1 MGFRDIR
8 RKAMAERFDA
18 EGFLKGRLEWIEGHK
33 PLIHHITN
41 YVVMNETANAT
52 LCLGASPVMA
62 HATEEVEEM
71 ASQAG
76 ALVINM
82 GTPYPDLETAMLAAG
97 KAANRAGVPVVFDP
111 VGAGATTY
119 RTRIAKQL
127 LEEVRFTAIRGNA
140 AEMAVLAG
148 VEAEIR
154 GVDSLSVAGDV
165 EDIAA
170 SLAAASGC
178 VAAVT
183 GEVDVV
189 SDGRRTARIHNGHP
203 LLGRVTGTG
212 CMATTA
218 IGVLLATGEPYL
230 EATAAALALFGLAG
244 EKAAG
249 SSGRLP
255 GSFHVEL
262 YNVLY
267 ELSAFRKLKGLRV
280 ELL

>member
-1 MGFRDIR
+1 M
-8 RKAMAERFDA
+8 EV
-18 EGFLKGRLEWIEGHK
+18 FLTSRLEWIDANR
-33 PLIHHITN
+33 PLVHHITN

-62 HATEEVEEM
+62 HAVEEVEEM
-71 ASQAG
+71 AAQAG
-76 ALVINM
+76 VLVINM
-82 GTPYPDLETAMLAAG
+82 GTPYPDLEKAMLAAG
-97 KAANRAGVPVVFDP
+97 RAANRAGVPVVFDP
-111 VGAGATTY
+111 VGAGATAY
-119 RTRIAKQL
+119 RTRIAKEMLGQ
-127 LEEVRFTAIRGNA
+127 VHFAAIRGNA

-154 GVDSLSVAGDV
+154 GVDSLGVAGDV
-165 EDIAA
+165 EKIAA
-170 SLAAASGC
+170 DLAESLGC

-189 SDGRRTARIHNGHP
+189 SDGERTALVRNGHP

-218 IGVLLATGEPYL
+218 IAVMLAAGEPHF
-230 EATAAALALFGLAG
+230 EAAAGALGLFGLAG

-262 YNVLY
+262 YNCLY
-267 ELSAFRKLKGLRV
+267 ELSTVRKLKGIKV
-280 ELL
+280 ELS

>member
-1 MGFRDIR
+1 MV
-8 RKAMAERFDA
+8 ERFDA
-18 EGFLKGRLEWIEGHK
+18 EGFVKSRLEWVEANK

-41 YVVMNETANAT
+41 LVVMNETANAT
-52 LCLGASPVMA
+52 LCLGALPVMA
-62 HATEEVEEM
+62 HAIEEVEEM

-76 ALVINM
+76 ALILNM

-111 VGAGATTY
+111 VGAGATAY
-119 RTRIAKQL
+119 RTRIARRL
-127 LEEVRFTAIRGNA
+127 LDEVNFTTVRGNA

-148 VEAEIR
+148 MEAEIR
-154 GVDSLSVAGDV
+154 GVDSLGVKGAV

-170 SLAAASGC
+170 SLAGSAGC
-178 VAAVT
+178 IAAVT

-189 SDGRRTARIHNGHP
+189 SDGERTARVSNGHS
-203 LLGRVTGTG
+203 LLGKVTGTG

-218 IGVLLATGEPYL
+218 AAVFLASGEPYL
-230 EATAAALALFGLAG
+230 EATAAALAVFGLAG

-262 YNVLY
+262 YNALY
-267 ELSAFRKLKGLRV
+267 ELSTVRKLKGLRV
-280 ELL
+280 EL